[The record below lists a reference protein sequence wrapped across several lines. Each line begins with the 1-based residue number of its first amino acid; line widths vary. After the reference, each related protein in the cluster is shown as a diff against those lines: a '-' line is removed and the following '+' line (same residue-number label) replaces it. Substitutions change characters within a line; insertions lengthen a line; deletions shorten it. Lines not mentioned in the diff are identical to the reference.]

1 MRILLVA
8 TLASLSAA
16 AFAQPRGHDERVVE
30 VRLSSFEFAPSTIR
44 LRAGEPIVLRLV
56 NSGRGGHN
64 FAAPEFFA
72 AAELRSPA
80 ALRAGAVE
88 VPSRGSVDIRLVPRR
103 GSYRLRCTHTFH
115 TAFGMRGEIL
125 VE

>member
-1 MRILLVA
+1 MRIFLVA

-16 AFAQPRGHDERVVE
+16 AFAQHRGNDERVVE
-30 VRLSSFEFAPSTIR
+30 VRLSSFDFAPSTIR
-44 LRAGEPIVLRLV
+44 LRGGEPVVLRLV

-64 FAAPEFFA
+64 FSAPEFFA
-72 AAELRSPA
+72 AATITDGARI
-80 ALRAGAVE
+80 RDGAVE
-88 VPSRGSVDIRLVPRR
+88 VPSRQIYLVRLVPRR
-103 GSYRLRCTHTFH
+103 GRYRLRCTHSFH